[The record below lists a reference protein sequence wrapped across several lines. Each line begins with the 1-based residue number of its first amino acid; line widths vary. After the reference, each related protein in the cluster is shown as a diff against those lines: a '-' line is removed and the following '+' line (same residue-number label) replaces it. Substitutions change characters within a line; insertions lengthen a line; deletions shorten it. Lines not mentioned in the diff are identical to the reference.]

1 MGLKHEI
8 RRKILH
14 LVSVIIPLG
23 YLVLERET
31 TLKAVAIAL
40 SVVITMEL
48 ARLFIPRFRN
58 KIHPFFS
65 SIMRG
70 AEEKKLSGVTY
81 MLIGAW
87 VTIYLVEKEV
97 AIIALLLVSISDAAA
112 AIVGTAYGKIH
123 LWQKTLEGS
132 VAFFTVTGI
141 MMILASDLSLEQ
153 KLVGMITGTL
163 VELLPI
169 PVNDNLSLPIVTA
182 LAMQAVGG

>member
-1 MGLKHEI
+1 MGLQDEI
-8 RRKILH
+8 RRKIFH
-14 LVSVIIPLG
+14 LVSLVIPLG
-23 YLVLERET
+23 YLILERET
-31 TLKAVAIAL
+31 TLKAVAIAF
-40 SVVITMEL
+40 VFVITVEL

-58 KIHPFFS
+58 RIHQFFS

-87 VTIYLVEKEV
+87 VTIYLFEKEV

-132 VAFFTVTGI
+132 VAFFTVTGL
-141 MMILASDLSLEQ
+141 MMILVNDLSLEQ
-153 KLVGMITGTL
+153 KLVGMISGTL

-169 PVNDNLSLPIVTA
+169 PVNDNLSLPVVIA

>member
-1 MGLKHEI
+1 MGLQGEI
-8 RRKILH
+8 RRKIFH
-14 LVSVIIPLG
+14 LVSLIIPLG

-31 TLKAVAIAL
+31 TLKVVAIAFV
-40 SVVITMEL
+40 VVITMEL
-48 ARLFIPRFRN
+48 ARLFNPRFRN
-58 KIHPFFS
+58 RIHPFFS

-87 VTIYLVEKEV
+87 VTIYLVEKEI

-141 MMILASDLSLEQ
+141 IMILASNLSLEQ

>member
-1 MGLKHEI
+1 LGLQSEI
-8 RRKILH
+8 RRKIFH
-14 LVSVIIPLG
+14 LVSLVIPLG
-23 YLVLERET
+23 YMMLDREL
-31 TLKAVAIAL
+31 TLKAVAV
-40 SVVITMEL
+40 SFVVVITMEL
-48 ARLFIPRFRN
+48 ARLFIPRFRS

-87 VTIYLVEKEV
+87 LTIYLFEKEV

-123 LWQKTLEGS
+123 LWQKTFEGS

-141 MMILASDLSLEQ
+141 MMILVSDLSLEQ
-153 KLVGMITGTL
+153 KVVGMIVGTL

-182 LAMQAVGG
+182 IAMQAVGG